1 MNLQGFMVF
10 YVSNDFFFFNTLS
23 GVIDRESSQHMVHV

>member
-10 YVSNDFFFFNTLS
+10 NVSNDFSFNTLS